1 MMAPYGWATGNISI
15 AKANTSVMFNQTTD
29 AVAQWATSIPGFAA
43 SLSAMTDGKF
53 IMAAG
58 GWPIRLNGVTIG
70 GIGISGGNAP
80 GRDDDIARA
89 GLSVLASAAPQVPAY
104 TPPQAVA
111 NQPAPPQVPVYTPP
125 QAAANQAA
133 PMPVQGNGH
142 GSAEY
147 PASVPTPNKSPYAD
161 PTESTQSTSYLSK
174 EESASL
180 GKSPSS
186 NADMQEHSGDQS

>member
-15 AKANTSVMFNQTTD
+15 AKANTSVMFNQTTE
-29 AVAQWATSIPGFAA
+29 AVAQWATAIPGFAA

-70 GIGISGGNAP
+70 GLGISGGNAP

-89 GLSVLASAAPQVPAY
+89 GLSILAPVSPQVPAY
-104 TPPQAVA
+104 TPQVVA
-111 NQPAPPQVPVYTPP
+111 D
-125 QAAANQAA
+125 QAAAA
-133 PMPVQGNGH
+133 PGQVYSN

-147 PASVPTPNKSPYAD
+147 QASVPTPGDGPASDMTEKTTGTRYLSNE
-161 PTESTQSTSYLSK
+161 EST
-174 EESASL
+174 SL
-180 GKSPSS
+180 GKFPSS
-186 NADMQEHSGDQS
+186 NANLQERTGDQS